1 MFKSISLKMIPRDTE
16 DLIAPPFVL
25 RDSVFTCEGKPP
37 EKTPNVVAREVFVFL
52 EYQKRNLAV
61 AKNLAL
67 LYLTYSGGNKCDVRL
82 ATWVIQDAV
91 TIDYHFPEF
100 KYGIKYSQCIQY
112 QLESLRRR

>member
-1 MFKSISLKMIPRDTE
+1 MFKSISLKITPRDTE

-37 EKTPNVVAREVFVFL
+37 EKTPNGVAREVFVFL

-67 LYLTYSGGNKCDVRL
+67 LYLKYSNNLFDDRL

-112 QLESLRRR
+112 QIESLRRR